1 MAITPLPTPPSRQ
14 DPVNFNDRADAFL
27 GALPTFAIESNA
39 AAENVVAKE
48 ASAVAAASAAVAVSN
63 TTKWVSG
70 TTYAEG
76 AAVWSPINGFTYRRI
91 TAAGS
96 GTTDPSLDTSNYAQI
111 SGSGNVSASASTL
124 NFDGV
129 FIARTGIPGTNNTN
143 KTGFAFNGYPATG
156 LFHSIQNTTSR
167 VGIFFGGTEA
177 VSFSGSTVSSAMT
190 LKTSDRNVSWYNV
203 SVINRVYL
211 YDEFSTSMML
221 SVGYDGTLAFNSGF
235 GSASPAYGVRAW
247 VNFDGTGTST
257 GQTVSIRRSANVSSV
272 VDNGTGYYTV
282 NLASA
287 MPDTTYAVIASAN
300 YNNNESWPMAA
311 APSSV
316 TTTSFQLTGKPP
328 GFGSQDYIGVC
339 VAVIR

>member
-63 TTKWVSG
+63 TTKWISG

-124 NFDGV
+124 NYDGV
-129 FIARTGIPGTNNTN
+129 FIARSGLPGTNNIN
-143 KTGFAFNGYPATG
+143 KTGFAFNGYAGTG

-167 VGIFFGGTEA
+167 VGIFFNGAEA
-177 VSFSGSTVSSAMT
+177 VSFGGN
-190 LKTSDRNVSWYNV
+190 NVSASISLRTLDKNVAWYNV

-211 YDEFSTSMML
+211 YDENSTSMML
-221 SVGYDGTLAFNSGF
+221 SVGYDGTLAFNSGY
-235 GSASPAYGVRAW
+235 GSASTAYGVRAW
-247 VNFDGTGTST
+247 VNFNGSGT
-257 GQTVSIRRSANVSSV
+257 VAIRNSGNVSSV
-272 VDNGTGYYTV
+272 TDNGVGNYTINFATALV
-282 NLASA
+282 DTNYSAPASCLQ
-287 MPDTTYAVIASAN
+287 ASGRAITVVH
-300 YNNNESWPMAA
+300 P
-311 APSSV
+311 
-316 TTTSFQLTGKPP
+316 TSFNTNNLQIIV
-328 GFGSQDYIGVC
+328 SDQIQAYDSSAIS
-339 VAVIR
+339 VAIVR

>member
-14 DPVNFNDRADAFL
+14 DPVNFNDRADSFL

-91 TAAGS
+91 TASGS
-96 GTTDPSLDTSNYAQI
+96 GTIDPSLDTTNYAQI
-111 SGSGNVSASASTL
+111 SGSGNVSASSSTL

-129 FIARTGIPGTNNTN
+129 FIARSGIPETNNIN

-156 LFHSIQNTTSR
+156 LFHSIQNGNSR
-167 VGIFFGGTEA
+167 LGLFFNSTEA
-177 VSFSGSTVSSAMT
+177 ISFAGSTVSAVMS
-190 LKTSDRNVSWYNV
+190 LRTSGKNVSWYNV
-203 SVINRVYL
+203 SVINSVYL
-211 YDEFSTSMML
+211 YDENLQRTML
-221 SVGYDGTLAFNSGF
+221 SVNYDGTLNFNSGY

-247 VNFDGTGTST
+247 VNFNGSGT
-257 GQTVSIRRSANVSSV
+257 VAIRSSGNVSSV
-272 VDNGTGYYTV
+272 TDNGVGNYTINFASSLV
-282 NLASA
+282 DTNYSAPASCLQASGRAITVVHPTLFNTNNLQIIVSDQIQAYDSSA
-287 MPDTTYAVIASAN
+287 I
-300 YNNNESWPMAA
+300 
-311 APSSV
+311 SV
-316 TTTSFQLTGKPP
+316 A
-328 GFGSQDYIGVC
+328 IV
-339 VAVIR
+339 R

>member
-14 DPVNFNDRADAFL
+14 DPTNFNARADAFL
-27 GALPTFAIESNA
+27 GALPTFATETNA
-39 AAENVVAKE
+39 TADNVVAKE
-48 ASAVAAASAAVAVSN
+48 ASAVAAANAAVAVSN

-91 TAAGS
+91 TASGS
-96 GTTDPSLDTSNYAQI
+96 GTTDPSLDTTNYAQI
-111 SGSGNVSASASTL
+111 SGSGNLSASSSTL
-124 NFDGV
+124 SYDGM
-129 FIARTGIPGTNNTN
+129 FLARQGVPGTGNTN
-143 KTGFAFNGYPATG
+143 KTGFAFIGDTDTG
-156 LFHSIQNTTSR
+156 LFSSSGALKLFIDSLERATLSGDSNQTAFALNSNTNSTYIYNNFSS
-167 VGIFFGGTEA
+167 GAFGVYNATGTKVLFESTYA
-177 VSFSGSTVSSAMT
+177 GVFKFDSG
-190 LKTSDRNVSWYNV
+190 Y
-203 SVINRVYL
+203 
-211 YDEFSTSMML
+211 
-221 SVGYDGTLAFNSGF
+221 

-257 GQTVSIRRSANVSSV
+257 GQSVSIRRSANVSSV
-272 VDNGTGYYTV
+272 VDNGVGFYTV
-282 NLASA
+282 NLTSA
-287 MPDTTYAVIASAN
+287 MPDTNYSVVASAN
-300 YNNNESWPMAA
+300 KGNDESWPMAA